1 MFFGSYA
8 YTLDDKGRLVIPAK
22 MRSESGPVL
31 FAMRGFEHCISLYT
45 QQSFALL
52 VQQANA
58 YDFNQANVRSYLRTA
73 LASVIELPIDDHGR
87 VQLPMDTIKQFK
99 LDKNVKI
106 IGVNDHIELWSAT
119 TWDTYQ
125 TEAKDQFETIASS
138 LTKK

>member
-1 MFFGSYA
+1 
-8 YTLDDKGRLVIPAK
+8 
-22 MRSESGPVL
+22 
-31 FAMRGFEHCISLYT
+31 
-45 QQSFALL
+45 
-52 VQQANA
+52 
-58 YDFNQANVRSYLRTA
+58 
-73 LASVIELPIDDHGR
+73 VIELPIDDHGR

-125 TEAKDQFETIASS
+125 AEAKDQFETIASS